1 MIKNDMDSSLII
13 LAVLVVAA
21 LIATLL
27 KGGWALVMD
36 GLRKSYGTLLSMW
49 WRVLLGILLGGFIQV
64 LIPRSLVA
72 EWIGPASGL
81 TGILIGSVA
90 GMVITG
96 GAFVVMPIIAS
107 IYTAGAAAGPIIAL
121 ITAANLIR
129 VQGLF
134 VMEIPFF
141 GARIALSRYVIC
153 LFVPPIVGLAGGA
166 LFRLF
171 S

>member
-1 MIKNDMDSSLII
+1 MDISLII
-13 LAVLVVAA
+13 LVVLVLAA
-21 LIATLL
+21 LIATLF
-27 KGGWALVMD
+27 KGGWPLVME
-36 GLRKSYGTLLSMW
+36 GLRKSYGTLASMW
-49 WRVLLGILLGGFIQV
+49 WRVLIGILLGGFIQG
-64 LIPRSLVA
+64 LIPRAVVA

-121 ITAANLIR
+121 ITAANLVR

-141 GARIALSRYVIC
+141 GARIAISRYIIC
-153 LFVPPIVGLAGGA
+153 LFVPPLVGMVGGVI
-166 LFRLF
+166 FRLIN
-171 S
+171 

>member
-1 MIKNDMDSSLII
+1 MDISLII
-13 LAVLVVAA
+13 LAILVLAA
-21 LIATLL
+21 IIATLK
-27 KGGWALVMD
+27 KGGWPLVVE
-36 GLRKSYGTLLSMW
+36 GLRKSYGTMASMW
-49 WRVLLGILLGGFIQV
+49 WRVLLGVILGGFIQV

-81 TGILIGSVA
+81 TGILIGSA
-90 GMVITG
+90 TGMVITG

-121 ITAANLIR
+121 ITAANLVR

-141 GARIALSRYVIC
+141 GARIALSRYLIC
-153 LFVPPIVGLAGGA
+153 IFIPPLVGLTGGA
-166 LFRLF
+166 LFRLIY
-171 S
+171 

>member
-1 MIKNDMDSSLII
+1 MDISLII
-13 LAVLVVAA
+13 LAALVLAS
-21 LIATLL
+21 LIATLS
-27 KGGWALVMD
+27 KGGWPLVMD
-36 GLRKSYGTLLSMW
+36 ALRKSYGTLASMW

-64 LIPRSLVA
+64 LIPRAVVA

-81 TGILIGSVA
+81 TGILIGSVV

-141 GARIALSRYVIC
+141 RARIALSRYIIC
-153 LFVPPIVGLAGGA
+153 LFIPPLVGLVGGA
-166 LFRLF
+166 LFRLI